1 MQSEM
6 YRRDC
11 TLQTIFY
18 FTFPMRRLVS
28 LVFGISQ
35 KGGSKEASLDLCVQS
50 EAEGLVNK
58 THKTTNHNNFWSVLG
73 HLFYFSAE
81 L

>member
-1 MQSEM
+1 M
-6 YRRDC
+6 
-11 TLQTIFY
+11 
-18 FTFPMRRLVS
+18 
-28 LVFGISQ
+28 VFGISQ

-58 THKTTNHNNFWSVLG
+58 THKTTDHNNFWSVLG